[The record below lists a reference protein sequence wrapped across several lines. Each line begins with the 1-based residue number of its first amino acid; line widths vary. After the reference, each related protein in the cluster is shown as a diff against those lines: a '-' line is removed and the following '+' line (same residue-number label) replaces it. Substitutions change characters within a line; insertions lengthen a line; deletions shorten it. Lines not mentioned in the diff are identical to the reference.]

1 MGCGEEYSRMEF
13 VDSEDVEGGKGMGI
27 LGSRAVDINVS
38 EEDFCMILGYVA
50 APGRVGFIEAQI
62 PEDRVW
68 EFENCYPDQEY
79 YPITQG
85 ETSGGNTMKQGCQF
99 RIYFNNIRN
108 CPAVLLPYIGEGNLA
123 YCKRINKGRFIE
135 KIVEHYGFQ
144 FGHYQDAMQIRRR
157 VHDRYPE
164 YIDRFDYGYNL

>member
-1 MGCGEEYSRMEF
+1 MGCDEEYSRMEF

-27 LGSRAVDINVS
+27 LGSRALDINVS
-38 EEDFCMILGYVA
+38 EEDFCMILGYLA

-85 ETSGGNTMKQGCQF
+85 KTSGGNTMKQGCQF

-123 YCKRINKGRFIE
+123 
-135 KIVEHYGFQ
+135 
-144 FGHYQDAMQIRRR
+144 
-157 VHDRYPE
+157 
-164 YIDRFDYGYNL
+164 

>member
-1 MGCGEEYSRMEF
+1 
-13 VDSEDVEGGKGMGI
+13 
-27 LGSRAVDINVS
+27 
-38 EEDFCMILGYVA
+38 
-50 APGRVGFIEAQI
+50 
-62 PEDRVW
+62 
-68 EFENCYPDQEY
+68 
-79 YPITQG
+79 
-85 ETSGGNTMKQGCQF
+85 MKQGCQF

-157 VHDRYPE
+157 VHARYPK
-164 YIDRFDYGYNL
+164 YIDSFYYGYNL

>member
-1 MGCGEEYSRMEF
+1 MGRYEECAGVEL
-13 VDSEDVEGGKGMGI
+13 VDSEDVKGEKDMGI
-27 LGSRAVDINVS
+27 LGFRALDINVS
-38 EEDFCMILGYVA
+38 EEDFCMILGYLA
-50 APGRVGFIEAQI
+50 TPGRVGFIEAQI

-108 CPAVLLPYIGEGNLA
+108 CPAVLVPYIGEGNLA

-135 KIVEHYGFQ
+135 KIVEHYGFR
-144 FGHYQDAMQIRRR
+144 FGHHQDAIQIRSCVCVR
-157 VHDRYPE
+157 HPE
-164 YIDRFDYGYNL
+164 YIDSFDYGYNL